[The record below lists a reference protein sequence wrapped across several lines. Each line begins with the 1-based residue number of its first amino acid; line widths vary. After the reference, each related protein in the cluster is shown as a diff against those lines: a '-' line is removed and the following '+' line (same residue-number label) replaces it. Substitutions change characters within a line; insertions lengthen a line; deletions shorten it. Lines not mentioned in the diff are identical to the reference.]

1 MKSIPGRVTRR
12 LPKELF
18 RVRTEDG
25 DQVVAHI
32 SIEKKVQIS
41 RLLEGDQVRLEIS
54 PTDRSRGRM
63 IERGVKGGRNEGSSL
78 SQEDLY

>member
-1 MKSIPGRVTRR
+1 MNSVPGLVMSR

-25 DQVVAHI
+25 HEVVAHVW
-32 SIEKKVQIS
+32 IEKKVQVS

-54 PTDRSRGRM
+54 PTDRSRGR
-63 IERGVKGGRNEGSSL
+63 IVGRGLHVSAETNGGRK
-78 SQEDLY
+78 